1 MLGRKAMR
9 ETSLK
14 IGEKVH
20 SKYADSLG
28 AKFKLG
34 SGIGDEYKPIKDG
47 QNLLTHKKQSP
58 LEKLHN
64 SY

>member
-1 MLGRKAMR
+1 MFGRKATKA
-9 ETSLK
+9 TSLK
-14 IGEKVH
+14 FGEKVH

-28 AKFKLG
+28 AKFNLPSSQG
-34 SGIGDEYKPIKDG
+34 YIPTKDG
-47 QNLLTHKKQSP
+47 ENLLTHKKQSP